1 MLLHHDSDILCAE
14 VSSFAPHIGVRL
26 CELKCHPRASLE

>member
-1 MLLHHDSDILCAE
+1 MLLHHSDILCAE
-14 VSSFAPHIGVRL
+14 VSSFAPHKGVRL